1 MESLCADTIL
11 NQITDNSVL
20 NRIKN
25 TSFSFLKV
33 NNYDYLKEEEH
44 IKKIGFEKYLE
55 EESPVLGKIDDET
68 FNLHYK
74 RKIFNNSRTNMSN
87 IYSKKDDKEQKIL
100 FFFSNLPP
108 NNPTLKYL
116 CCLLVKLDCK
126 EAVILNEKTPSP
138 SFIKSCEKLNIES
151 PYSDELF
158 NIIPYTDNKFIDLSN
173 HVFSPKILKIYRN
186 KEVDD
191 FLKGNNLNNKYIFP
205 RILISDPLVKFY
217 KCKKG
222 DIIKFERESGIRDS
236 LIDKQ
241 IFFRI
246 VSNH

>member
-74 RKIFNNSRTNMSN
+74 RKIFNNSRTNMSY
-87 IYSKKDDKEQKIL
+87 IYSKKDD
-100 FFFSNLPP
+100 
-108 NNPTLKYL
+108 
-116 CCLLVKLDCK
+116 
-126 EAVILNEKTPSP
+126 
-138 SFIKSCEKLNIES
+138 
-151 PYSDELF
+151 
-158 NIIPYTDNKFIDLSN
+158 
-173 HVFSPKILKIYRN
+173 
-186 KEVDD
+186 
-191 FLKGNNLNNKYIFP
+191 
-205 RILISDPLVKFY
+205 
-217 KCKKG
+217 
-222 DIIKFERESGIRDS
+222 
-236 LIDKQ
+236 
-241 IFFRI
+241 
-246 VSNH
+246 